1 MFNRHSG
8 GTASSNPLD
17 PSPERV
23 APRWQALL
31 ELAMRCVRRPGP
43 LGFSASAA
51 NGMIAVNL
59 QKPLSR
65 SIAALL
71 ELAPAAAWARIVTSR
86 SQRPRTVKGFAQCGT
101 LFRPPPL
108 PISIGRHYT
117 RRKQIHELGHS
128 PHWGDRGG
136 HRFSLCFATFAGC
149 IVAPFYRPDAQ
160 RGWIP

>member
-23 APRWQALL
+23 APRRQALL
-31 ELAMRCVRRPGP
+31 ELAMRCVRRPGS
-43 LGFSASAA
+43 LGFSVQRRERNDCSQS
-51 NGMIAVNL
+51 

-71 ELAPAAAWARIVTSR
+71 ELAPAAAWARIVTSG

-101 LFRPPPL
+101 LFHPPPL
-108 PISIGRHYT
+108 PISIERHYT
-117 RRKQIHELGHS
+117 RRKQIREFVVLGARLFCRIDLVTPLVGTQFHQRDEERAI
-128 PHWGDRGG
+128 G
-136 HRFSLCFATFAGC
+136 L
-149 IVAPFYRPDAQ
+149 VA
-160 RGWIP
+160 